1 MKILIAS
8 AILFALMLCGIA
20 INAIYINKVAT
31 RLQNALEEL
40 PDIDDPDCAEKAREL
55 LAYWEKH
62 EPFVGLSVS
71 FAVVDKLSEQAILL
85 ANCAECGDV
94 FGFRS
99 ARSLLGDCIEDVR
112 RLEQFTV
119 ANLL

>member
-8 AILFALMLCGIA
+8 AILFALMLGGITW
-20 INAIYINKVAT
+20 NAIYINKVAT
-31 RLQNALEEL
+31 RLQDALEEL
-40 PDIDDPDCAEKAREL
+40 PEIGTPDCAERAREL

-62 EPFVGLSVS
+62 EPYVGLSVS

-85 ANCAECGDV
+85 ASCAESGDV
-94 FGFRS
+94 FGFWS